1 MLRSPRR
8 RLRASRGRNDP
19 DGREEPE
26 RVHVPD
32 AAYSLAPSS
41 PSPAINSPCEE
52 GRCSRDYEQD
62 ATRRRIASFLNIR
75 LRLNCNK
82 RAPLLSRSGFVSLS
96 GGDSLMTRLLSI
108 ILLCV
113 LASSRAPAQNDA
125 SQGLLALSEDDRNAV
140 LTYLLQ
146 SSSEKCDRVIR
157 TLFNGTALG
166 LDNWEVLCRDRNS
179 YSLSIPP
186 GVNTNI
192 ELVSC
197 RELIATSKRLLERAD
212 RKSKATGCRIK

>member
-1 MLRSPRR
+1 MRR
-8 RLRASRGRNDP
+8 RKFMTLLGGAAAAWPLAARAQQ
-19 DGREEPE
+19 
-26 RVHVPD
+26 
-32 AAYSLAPSS
+32 LAMPV
-41 PSPAINSPCEE
+41 I
-52 GRCSRDYEQD
+52 
-62 ATRRRIASFLNIR
+62 
-75 LRLNCNK
+75 
-82 RAPLLSRSGFVSLS
+82 GF
-96 GGDSLMTRLLSI
+96 TRLLSI

-113 LASSRAPAQNDA
+113 LASSRASAQNDA
-125 SQGLLALSEDDRNAV
+125 SQGLLALSEDDRNAA

-157 TLFNGTALG
+157 TLFNGSALG

-179 YSLSIPP
+179 YSLSMSP
-186 GVNTNI
+186 GVNTNV